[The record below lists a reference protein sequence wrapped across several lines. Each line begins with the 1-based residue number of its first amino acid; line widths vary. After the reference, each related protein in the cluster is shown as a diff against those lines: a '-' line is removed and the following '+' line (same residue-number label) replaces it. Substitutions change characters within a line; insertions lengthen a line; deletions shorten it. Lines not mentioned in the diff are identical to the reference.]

1 MLSHKSE
8 GRKCGQECSS
18 PAGTALYE
26 PEHLHDAWVPFF
38 LTQHLLGAGEH
49 KGFTGLGGQC
59 VLLKVVRAVV
69 QGEHS
74 LDRKE
79 EQEKPDK

>member
-18 PAGTALYE
+18 PAGTTLYE
-26 PEHLHDAWVPFF
+26 PEHLHDMCGCLFF
-38 LTQHLLGAGEH
+38 SQHLLGAGEH

-59 VLLKVVRAVV
+59 VLLKVIRAVV

-74 LDRKE
+74 LGSKE

>member
-1 MLSHKSE
+1 MAKSVARPRE
-8 GRKCGQECSS
+8 QFYTNLNICMTCVG
-18 PAGTALYE
+18 A
-26 PEHLHDAWVPFF
+26 FF
-38 LTQHLLGAGEH
+38 LKQHLLGAGEH

-59 VLLKVVRAVV
+59 VLLKVIRAVV

-74 LDRKE
+74 LGRKE

>member
-1 MLSHKSE
+1 MAKSVARPRE
-8 GRKCGQECSS
+8 QFYTNLNICMTCVGAR
-18 PAGTALYE
+18 
-26 PEHLHDAWVPFF
+26 FF
-38 LTQHLLGAGEH
+38 SLTQHLLGAGEH

-74 LDRKE
+74 LGRKE